1 MHEIFAKYESLCKDG
16 QWDTN
21 PKKDV
26 KIVAL
31 TSHILEL
38 KIPFTKKSAS
48 QESNKDINGD
58 QKSFN
63 NDGRSWKTIAPT
75 YGESWTEKKPAHLA
89 LVKMAQILDRNTQL
103 NISLMKN
110 NTSTY
115 KTNSTKFSNK
125 SSLKIISIY
134 MKSNSMTKKQNSYE
148 RIRRDNLSHCI
159 RKNWQNLQR
168 KYVTL

>member
-48 QESNKDINGD
+48 QENNKKLMVT
-58 QKSFN
+58 QKDLTTVADHGKQSLQN
-63 NDGRSWKTIAPT
+63 MVNLGQ
-75 YGESWTEKKPAHLA
+75 KK
-89 LVKMAQILDRNTQL
+89 N
-103 NISLMKN
+103 
-110 NTSTY
+110 
-115 KTNSTKFSNK
+115 
-125 SSLKIISIY
+125 
-134 MKSNSMTKKQNSYE
+134 
-148 RIRRDNLSHCI
+148 RRTWH
-159 RKNWQNLQR
+159 W
-168 KYVTL
+168 

>member
-1 MHEIFAKYESLCKDG
+1 MHDIFAKYESLCKDG

-103 NISLMKN
+103 NFYQMQHDN
-110 NTSTY
+110 ATSKSY
-115 KTNSTKFSNK
+115 STKLSDIK
-125 SSLKIISIY
+125 SLKI
-134 MKSNSMTKKQNSYE
+134 N
-148 RIRRDNLSHCI
+148 
-159 RKNWQNLQR
+159 
-168 KYVTL
+168 